1 MQPCDIDL
9 LQIQSFTQEKILKKF
24 QLQEI
29 YINCCYKSDDTSN
42 KITSSDIVT
51 TKSKQP

>member
-1 MQPCDIDL
+1 MPQNPKLYSRENI
-9 LQIQSFTQEKILKKF
+9 KKF

-29 YINCCYKSDDTSN
+29 YINCYYKSDDTSY
-42 KITSSDIVT
+42 KLTSSDIVT